1 MCSTYVAGVLTISR
15 SECLPFS
22 FYSESGLQ
30 HLFLQALLNHIKSGF
45 DMGVYWKTLND
56 SGVTKERMLSYDR
69 PVRSEPKFKAD
80 QKDGLIR
87 DLTHYLRTLKVCFS
101 ALPVVSFLIIL
112 CQSEKGEFQDL
123 EVLVRES
130 MIFLC
135 RKL

>member
-1 MCSTYVAGVLTISR
+1 
-15 SECLPFS
+15 
-22 FYSESGLQ
+22 
-30 HLFLQALLNHIKSGF
+30 
-45 DMGVYWKTLND
+45 LND